1 METKRSLPVTLLPPI
16 GELFFAVA
24 LPIVFFAGKGRLL
37 GDCDTG
43 YHIRAGEYI
52 LRTRS
57 VPRFDIFS
65 LHTPPLPWTAHEWLS
80 EVVMALLHGA
90 GGLTAVDAFFATVL
104 SACPALLYL
113 VLKSY
118 GTQTAAAGIFT
129 LCALSSF
136 QVHWL
141 SRPHVFSFV
150 FMLLFHYLLET
161 WRHGKFDRLYLLP
174 PLMLLWVNLHGGY
187 LGGFILIAAYLAGCA
202 ASTATGAAGR
212 REQGWRNCRRLAA
225 IGLSCL
231 GASLVNPAGYR
242 ILLFPFKLVGD
253 TFIMDHV
260 SEFLSPNF
268 HFMTSFR
275 IFLLL
280 VLALLALSRKRLPA
294 TDLLLLAAFTN
305 MSLYSA
311 RYISLFALVVPPVL
325 SRNLRGIKLP
335 PSPVTCFLAERS
347 RKLAAL
353 DAGGLRG
360 VWGAAALVAVI
371 VAVVSGKVEH
381 RFDPK
386 VKAVETAEF
395 LMRENIPGNMFNN
408 DEIGDYLIYR
418 TFPRYRVFFDG
429 RSDMYGS
436 ALMKEYY
443 RVTRFQPGW
452 EEVLAKHR
460 IGWVVFDTDS
470 ELTRFLALRR
480 EWALVHSDPVASVFV
495 RRIPLYQGLIDRH
508 PGVSLW
514 RDPAPPR
521 NPA

>member
-1 METKRSLPVTLLPPI
+1 METKTSLPVPLLPPI
-16 GELFFAVA
+16 GELLFAVT
-24 LPIVFFAGKGRLL
+24 LPIVFFAGKARLL
-37 GDCDTG
+37 ADGDTG

-52 LRTRS
+52 LRTYS

-80 EVVMALLHGA
+80 EVIMALLHGA
-90 GGLTAVDAFFATVL
+90 GGLAAVDAFFAIVI
-104 SACPALLYL
+104 SACPALLYA

-118 GTQTAAAGIFT
+118 GAQTATAGALT
-129 LCALSSF
+129 LGALSTF
-136 QVHWL
+136 EVHWL

-150 FMLLFHYLLET
+150 FILLFHYLLES
-161 WRHGKFDRLYLLP
+161 WRRGKFDRLYLLP

-187 LGGFILIAAYLAGCA
+187 LGGFILIAVYLAGCA
-202 ASTATGAAGR
+202 ASTATQAAGR
-212 REQGWRNCRRLAA
+212 REEGGRNCRRVGVV
-225 IGLSCL
+225 GLFCL

-253 TFIMDHV
+253 TYIMDHV

-268 HFMTSFR
+268 HFMTAFR
-275 IFLLL
+275 LFLLL
-280 VLALLALSRKRLPA
+280 VVVLLALSRKRLPA

-325 SRNLRGIKLP
+325 SRQLQGIKLP
-335 PSPVTCFLAERS
+335 RSPVTLFFAERS
-347 RKLAAL
+347 RRLAAL
-353 DAGGLRG
+353 DARG
-360 VWGAAALVAVI
+360 RRGIWSALALTAVI
-371 VAVVSGKVEH
+371 AAVVSGKVEH

-395 LMRENIPGNMFNN
+395 LMRENVPGNMFNN

-443 RVTRFQPGW
+443 RVTKFEPGW
-452 EEVLAKHR
+452 EEVLTKHR
-460 IGWVVFDTDS
+460 IGWVVYDTNS
-470 ELTRFLALRR
+470 EFSRFLALRR
-480 EWALVHSDPVASVFV
+480 EWALIHSDRVASVFV
-495 RRIPLYQGLIDRH
+495 RRTPLYLGLIDRH
-508 PGVSLW
+508 PGVTLW

-521 NPA
+521 DPA